1 MNFQRQVVNH
11 IHVHVLPTKQFKTFS
26 ISLIAHTPLEE
37 DTVTETALIPY
48 VLRRGTAK
56 IPETIQLREELDYL
70 YGAGFG
76 FNTNNKGLTQSL
88 KFSMDIINDRFVN
101 SEQSLLSA
109 GIHYLGDIV
118 TSPLIENGHFR
129 TDYVEAEKQTV
140 KKQLDSIINDKMRY
154 AAQRCVEEMFV
165 NEPIRLNSLGKSED
179 LAKITPESLYKRYQ
193 AWLQTSRF
201 DFYVVGDT
209 SLEEVVK
216 EVQHAF
222 KLEKNTE
229 TVIQLYQPKAN
240 VAEPKTVVDQ
250 LEVNQGK
257 LNLGLKLPVSYRDES
272 IAAALLYNG
281 ILGSYPHSKLFINV
295 REKASLAYYCASSF
309 DPYKGYLSI
318 QSGIEFDNYKKALD
332 IIEEQLKA
340 MENGLITEDE
350 LKQTKALLINA
361 FNETFDSAFDIINF
375 DFVGI
380 YFNTP
385 IDIEQLIAKIE
396 ATTIDEIVS
405 VAKQVNLQV
414 IYFLR
419 NKGVQN

>member
-26 ISLIAHTPLEE
+26 ISLFAHTPLEE

-56 IPETIQLREELDYL
+56 TPETIQLREELDYL

-76 FNTNNKGLTQSL
+76 FNTSNKGLTQTL

-101 SEQSLLSA
+101 SEQSLLSE
-109 GIHYLGDIV
+109 GIKYIGEIV
-118 TSPLIENGHFR
+118 TSPLVINGQFKEE
-129 TDYVEAEKQTV
+129 YVEAEKQTV
-140 KKQLDSIINDKMRY
+140 KKQLDSIINDKMRF

-165 NEPIRLNSLGKSED
+165 HEPIRLNALGKSED
-179 LAKITPESLYKRYQ
+179 LAKITPHSLYQRYQ

-201 DFYVVGDT
+201 DLYVVGDT
-209 SLEEVVK
+209 SLDEVVN
-216 EVQHAF
+216 EVKHAF
-222 KLEKNTE
+222 KLENNNE
-229 TVIQLYQPKAN
+229 TIIQLYRTRDN
-240 VAEPKTVVDQ
+240 VDEPKTVVDQ

-257 LNLGLKLPVSYRDES
+257 LNLGLKLPISYRDDA

-318 QSGIEFDNYKKALD
+318 QSGIEFNNYKKALD
-332 IIEEQLKA
+332 IILEQLKA
-340 MENGLITEDE
+340 MEKGLISEDE

-380 YFNTP
+380 YFNSP

-396 ATTIDEIVS
+396 ATSIEDIVAI
-405 VAKQVNLQV
+405 AKLVNLQV
-414 IYFLR
+414 IYFLK
-419 NKGVQN
+419 NKEVQN